1 MIGQLM
7 LNRSIQTIKE
17 AEHFMHQTWD
27 DWPTLPHQDKF
38 IEHVT
43 TLIEKKAAICVYG
56 DYDVDGVTSTAMMVD
71 MLRQAGARVDYIS
84 PHRFND
90 GYGLN
95 IHRMNEIAK
104 KKYDALITV
113 DCGVSNAK
121 EIQQLKSIRP
131 NITILILDHHKCP
144 AELPNA
150 DAIVNPQLADE
161 THPARHLC
169 SAALIDYI
177 FRTTPIAD
185 IDPSQ
190 YIDLAAIGLVADVMP
205 LTKLNRWYVKKGLD
219 EIKTNP
225 RPAILELCINAKVNH
240 QAITTKD
247 IGFGI
252 GPRLNAPGRLGDPRP
267 VVELLLTTDPHQIR
281 EKVTMIE
288 TLNKNRRSIGEK
300 IQKDIEEQLKANNNI
315 TNQNGI
321 VCSGQFWHMGV
332 IGINASKLVNK
343 YNKPAIVIGFDT
355 DIARGSAR
363 SIPGVNIY
371 NIIKK
376 CANTLDHF
384 GGHSQAA
391 GFSLN
396 PNQIVAFKEAFMTHC
411 EDINTT
417 QPALVLDAQINL
429 HQISLSF
436 IDELEQLEPHGE
448 GNPKPVF
455 YAMAQLLDA
464 KKVGKTQA
472 HLKCRFEQDGRI
484 IDGIG
489 FNLADRIKSITNPQ
503 VQIAFQVS
511 KNEFNGRITPQLE
524 IIDIKEYGH

>member
-27 DWPTLPHQDKF
+27 DWPTLPNQNKF

-43 TLIEKKAAICVYG
+43 ALIEKKAAICVYG
-56 DYDVDGVTSTAMMVD
+56 DYDVDGVTSTAMLVD
-71 MLRQAGARVDYIS
+71 MLRQTGARVDYIS

-95 IHRMNEIAK
+95 PHRMNEIAK

-113 DCGVSNAK
+113 DCGVSNTK
-121 EIQQLKSIRP
+121 EIQQLKSAHP
-131 NITILILDHHKCP
+131 DITVLILDHHKCP
-144 AELPNA
+144 TELPNA

-177 FRTTPIAD
+177 FRTTPIPD
-185 IDPSQ
+185 IDPNQ
-190 YIDLAAIGLVADVMP
+190 YIDLTAIGLVADVMP
-205 LTKLNRWYVKKGLD
+205 LTRLNRWYVKKGLD
-219 EIKTNP
+219 NIKANP
-225 RPAILELCINAKVNH
+225 RLAILELCINAKVNH
-240 QAITTKD
+240 QTITTKD

-267 VVELLLTTDPHQIR
+267 VVELLLTTDPHQVR
-281 EKVTMIE
+281 EKVAMIE
-288 TLNKNRRSIGEK
+288 NLNKNRRSIGEK

-315 TNQNGI
+315 ADQNGI

-371 NIIKK
+371 DIIKK
-376 CANTLDHF
+376 CANTLDHY

-396 PNQIVAFKEAFMTHC
+396 PNQIVAFKHAFMTHC
-411 EDINTT
+411 KNINTT
-417 QPALVLDAQINL
+417 QPALILDAKINL

-448 GNPKPVF
+448 GNPTPIF
-455 YAMAQLLDA
+455 YAIVQLLDA

-489 FNLADRIKSITNPQ
+489 FNLADRINSITNTQ

-524 IIDIKEYGH
+524 IIDIREYEH

>member
-1 MIGQLM
+1 MFNYLLLIFIIIISSYTQV
-7 LNRSIQTIKE
+7 K
-17 AEHFMHQTWD
+17 AES
-27 DWPTLPHQDKF
+27 L
-38 IEHVT
+38 
-43 TLIEKKAAICVYG
+43 
-56 DYDVDGVTSTAMMVD
+56 S
-71 MLRQAGARVDYIS
+71 S
-84 PHRFND
+84 
-90 GYGLN
+90 
-95 IHRMNEIAK
+95 
-104 KKYDALITV
+104 AL
-113 DCGVSNAK
+113 SNAYLNNPVINSK
-121 EIQQLKSIRP
+121 R
-131 NITILILDHHKCP
+131 
-144 AELPNA
+144 AELRS
-150 DAIVNPQLADE
+150 LDE
-161 THPARHLC
+161 NV
-169 SAALIDYI
+169 SAATSQ
-177 FRTTPIAD
+177 FF
-185 IDPSQ
+185 PS
-190 YIDLAAIGLVADVMP
+190 IEVIGNYSENTLE
-205 LTKLNRWYVKKGLD
+205 YGELD

-225 RPAILELCINAKVNH
+225 RLAILELCINAKVNH

-315 TNQNGI
+315 ADQNGI

-371 NIIKK
+371 DIIKK
-376 CANTLDHF
+376 CANTLDHY

-411 EDINTT
+411 EGINTT

-429 HQISLSF
+429 HQICLSF
-436 IDELEQLEPHGE
+436 ID
-448 GNPKPVF
+448 
-455 YAMAQLLDA
+455 
-464 KKVGKTQA
+464 
-472 HLKCRFEQDGRI
+472 
-484 IDGIG
+484 
-489 FNLADRIKSITNPQ
+489 
-503 VQIAFQVS
+503 
-511 KNEFNGRITPQLE
+511 TP
-524 IIDIKEYGH
+524 